1 MTGLTAVLACPR
13 RPSAGPLRPSA
24 VKTPTTPMH
33 RFPLRRLAA
42 LLSLLAACGT
52 PSSPPSPDPGR
63 FNVLLIS
70 IDTLRADH
78 LGCFGYDK
86 PTSPTLDALCAES
99 VAFTQT
105 ISQAPSTLHS
115 HASILTSEIPHHHR
129 ASWAARTPLADGAVT
144 LAEVLSDAGYDTAAF
159 TGGGQM
165 DRLFGLNQGFDIYQQ
180 PGGQRFRDTVRAA
193 LPWLDEHV
201 DDRFFLFLH
210 SYETHHPYEPEPAYL
225 EAVGDDYD
233 GPLPDQI
240 SVDFLRRVNAGEESI
255 DDADLRHII
264 ATYDAEIRSMDDGL
278 KALLEHLTELGV
290 LDRTLLVFTSDHGEE
305 FDEHGTVGWH
315 SHTLYDE
322 LLHVPLVVRFPRG
335 RFAGTRIDR
344 QVRSID
350 IAPTVLAAVGLES
363 PPTFEG
369 SDLGTLLRGE
379 PLDELVAISRQDR
392 PPSKDIEAVRTEEW
406 KLNEGRLFHLSED
419 PGELWDI
426 TDFEVQQRLEAALR
440 KAVDS
445 GTPLETEA
453 VVPTGKTLDE
463 LKDLGYLQ

>member
-1 MTGLTAVLACPR
+1 M
-13 RPSAGPLRPSA
+13 
-24 VKTPTTPMH
+24 KTPTNPMSRTPV
-33 RFPLRRLAA
+33 RRSAV
-42 LLSLLAACGT
+42 LLFLLTGCA
-52 PSSPPSPDPGR
+52 SQSPAPPPDAGR
-63 FNVLLIS
+63 FNVLLVS

-86 PTSPTLDALCAES
+86 PTSPGLDALCAES

-129 ASWAARTPLADGAVT
+129 ASWAARTPLADEAVT
-144 LAEVLSDAGYDTAAF
+144 LAEVLSDAGFATAAY

-165 DRLFGLNQGFDIYQQ
+165 DRLFGLAQGFDVYQE

-193 LPWLDEHV
+193 LPWLDEHAE
-201 DDRFFLFLH
+201 DRFFLFLH
-210 SYETHHPYEPEPAYL
+210 SYETHHPYEPEERYL

-240 SVDFLRRVNAGEESI
+240 SVDFLRRVNAGEVPI
-255 DDADLRHII
+255 DDADLRHIV
-264 ATYDAEIRSMDDGL
+264 ATYDAEIRSMDD
-278 KALLEHLTELGV
+278 ALTSLIDHLRELGV
-290 LDRTLLVFTSDHGEE
+290 LDRTLVVFTSDHGEE

-315 SHTLYDE
+315 SHTLFDE
-322 LLHVPLVVRFPRG
+322 LLHVPLVMRFPRG

-350 IAPTVLAAVGLES
+350 IAPTVLAAVGLPA

-369 SDLGTLLRGE
+369 TDLGALLRGDE
-379 PLDELVAISRQDR
+379 VPELVAISRQDR

-406 KLNEGRLFHLSED
+406 KLNEGKLFHLSED

-426 TDFEVQQRLEAALR
+426 TDFAIEQRLQAALDA
-440 KAVDS
+440 AVAS
-445 GTPLETEA
+445 GTPLEADA